1 MGKFALQLLVAKE
14 TWKHLS
20 DRSQPKTFL
29 STYYIYTH
37 TYLHFLNESFWTG
50 GSASLWNSSRAE
62 RGRWWMIP
70 RNELDN
76 CSNLMNDPKEWVT
89 VVQILWNQAG
99 ELGSRV
105 EDWVEEGVRYNSLLQ
120 IQTSWHWIVRES
132 DWNIQTNTLALICS
146 NIQSHKQPA
155 GRRWRSRSSTATKGG
170 RTECDLVRNGLCPV
184 SACQLFNLST
194 ASLSAFQHTSLSA
207 CQLVQCE
214 KSKFPQTN
222 PDSMSNIQHNILHL
236 NGKTEPSITRDIC
249 TSW

>member
-70 RNELDN
+70 RTEFKSYETRL
-76 CSNLMNDPKEWVT
+76 
-89 VVQILWNQAG
+89 G
-99 ELGSRV
+99 EVALRTGWRRV
-105 EDWVEEGVRYNSLLQ
+105 SGTISLLQ

-146 NIQSHKQPA
+146 NIQSHKHPA

-170 RTECDLVRNGLCPV
+170 RTECDLVRNGFCPV

-222 PDSMSNIQHNILHL
+222 PDSMSNIQYNILHS
-236 NGKTEPSITRDIC
+236 NGKNRAQHNEGYLYC
-249 TSW
+249 